1 MGNSILQRSV
11 LVYVFFFLAT
21 AQFAQSSKEAEIRK
35 IEEMERMAI
44 QNQDTVAMDKIWSK
58 DLSVNSTGNNVVGK
72 EEGMFALKNGFIH
85 YSTYQKEAEKISMFG
100 NLGIAMGLETVT
112 PIGKAPKAGKTVK
125 RRHTNIWMQKDGVWQ
140 LVARQAT
147 NIKVE

>member
-85 YSTYQKEAEKISMFG
+85 YSTYQKEADKISMFG

-112 PIGKAPKAGKTVK
+112 HWQGPKGRENGQKTPYEYMDAK
-125 RRHTNIWMQKDGVWQ
+125 RRRM
-140 LVARQAT
+140 AT
-147 NIKVE
+147 RSPAGHKYQS